1 MSFQF
6 KQMIMNHRRGSQSA
20 GYKVAIDCKAKLIP
34 TGTTQDWLESLTTLA
49 TLDDSKKDMDDR
61 KILSGILDKH
71 QRIVAK
77 VALAA
82 DNIYK
87 ELQVSRKLK
96 EKRVKCIMHYYC
108 YFECADDIK
117 KYTAATTVQHM
128 CEQTGMQ
135 IQVLLMEHISN
146 SSVGTFAWTP
156 TTLPALKSLCKQFV
170 CTMVD
175 AFTKCG
181 FVHGDTNL
189 QNMLFKNTTV
199 KDMTWNT
206 LTIPTVGVKLVIMD
220 FEFSKFDAA
229 PTKFNQDIRRFCG
242 LVFDYLANFFCYW
255 RLAWKLVLS
264 PTR

>member
-87 ELQVSRKLK
+87 ELQVSR
-96 EKRVKCIMHYYC
+96 
-108 YFECADDIK
+108 
-117 KYTAATTVQHM
+117 
-128 CEQTGMQ
+128 
-135 IQVLLMEHISN
+135 
-146 SSVGTFAWTP
+146 
-156 TTLPALKSLCKQFV
+156 
-170 CTMVD
+170 
-175 AFTKCG
+175 
-181 FVHGDTNL
+181 
-189 QNMLFKNTTV
+189 
-199 KDMTWNT
+199 
-206 LTIPTVGVKLVIMD
+206 
-220 FEFSKFDAA
+220 
-229 PTKFNQDIRRFCG
+229 
-242 LVFDYLANFFCYW
+242 
-255 RLAWKLVLS
+255 
-264 PTR
+264 